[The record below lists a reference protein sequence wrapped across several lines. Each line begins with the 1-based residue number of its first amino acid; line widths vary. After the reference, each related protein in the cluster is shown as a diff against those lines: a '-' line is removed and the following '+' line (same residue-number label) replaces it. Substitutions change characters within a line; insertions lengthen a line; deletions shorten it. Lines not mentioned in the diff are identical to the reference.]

1 MSNSEI
7 KTFEEFWAKL
17 MGFFD
22 AIITFIK
29 NALGIKIDVGAT
41 ETMDIGNINF

>member
-17 MGFFD
+17 MKFFD
-22 AIITFIK
+22 EIVKFIK
-29 NALGIKIDVGAT
+29 KALGVKIDVGAT
-41 ETMDIGNINF
+41 ESLNIDNVTF